1 MAEEVKD
8 GTLEGAPA
16 PSGEQGS
23 TTQSTPPA
31 FDPSKVDPNDGDAL
45 ISLTDEQIEAVHKFQ
60 TATPT
65 PEKAPATDTPP
76 TDTVEKKPAG
86 EPAEKPAGSATVYAG
101 KYTSTD
107 DLLKGVGEIGKK
119 VGADDVAMQVVIAA
133 AQKSGDFSS
142 VETLYKLYE
151 SRLGAVAASET
162 QDSTA
167 PGEDTA
173 VDMAA
178 LRSDPEVSAQIDS
191 LTTTQLAQSNLA
203 QQMAAKGLA
212 LPKNMAEFEILTEVA
227 PYLAMAFQQAYK
239 ELFTAN
245 LDEAKGYI
253 EAERS
258 LESSNARVMNTDTQ
272 SIQDFAKEQGF
283 KLSDAEVAAVK
294 TAALANPANYESRY
308 GHKFLREGALRDQFM
323 ITAMPSKLAEI
334 KIAKEAE
341 GRMQA
346 VNDLKNIHRKEVT
359 SIGTSRLTTKTRAA
373 QKMPDLNDPDV
384 VAQLPMAALEDP
396 EGYFKQFTK

>member
-16 PSGEQGS
+16 PTGEQ
-23 TTQSTPPA
+23 QQAEHSTPPA

-45 ISLTDEQIEAVHKFQ
+45 VNLSDEQIEAVHKFQ

-65 PEKAPATDTPP
+65 PEKAPATDTPAP
-76 TDTVEKKPAG
+76 DTVVKPAG
-86 EPAEKPAGSATVYAG
+86 SPAPAGSATVYAG
-101 KYTSTD
+101 KYASTD

-119 VGADDVAMQVVIAA
+119 VGADDVAMQVVIDAA
-133 AQKSGDFSS
+133 KKSGDFSS

-162 QDSTA
+162 GDSTA

-173 VDMAA
+173 VDIAA
-178 LRSDPEVSAQIDS
+178 LQRDPEVTAQIDS
-191 LTTTQLAQSNLA
+191 LTTSQLAQSNLA

-212 LPKNMAEFEILTEVA
+212 LPKNMEEFSTLTEVA
-227 PYLAMAFQQAYK
+227 PYFAMAFQQAYK

-245 LDEAKGYI
+245 LEEAKGFV

-258 LESSNARVMNTDTQ
+258 LESSNARVITTDTQ

-294 TAALANPANYESRY
+294 TAALANPGNYESRY